1 MHDAATAEQMNADYE
16 PSDDDEKILEV
27 MKAEPCGRV
36 NPYLV
41 REETGLSKQRVSN
54 SFRQL
59 VASGWVE
66 KRTRALYDL
75 VEDPRDDN

>member
-1 MHDAATAEQMNADYE
+1 
-16 PSDDDEKILEV
+16 
-27 MKAEPCGRV
+27 V

-41 REETGLSKQRVSN
+41 REETELSKQRVSN

-75 VEDPRDDN
+75 VEDPRD

>member
-1 MHDAATAEQMNADYE
+1 MQDTAVDTMNDDYE
-16 PSDDDEKILEV
+16 PTADDERILKV
-27 MKAEPCGRV
+27 MKSEPCGRV

-59 VASGWVE
+59 VASGWVK

-75 VEDPRDDN
+75 VEDPREN

>member
-1 MHDAATAEQMNADYE
+1 MQGSPISEQMNADYE
-16 PSDDDEKILEV
+16 PTDDDEKVLEV
-27 MKAEPCGRV
+27 MKSEPCGRV

-41 REETGLSKQRVSN
+41 REETELSKQRVSN

-75 VEDPRDDN
+75 VNDPREN